1 MKKIEDYLPKQASVN
16 PEVFIER
23 TIDTEQNVKLVTIAD
38 VHVKATMFNE
48 RFFQE
53 SIKKVKESGAYV
65 IGLGDFFENSILHFG
80 KQDDVSG
87 DYLLD
92 YLVDSFSPIA
102 DRFLSII
109 PGNHDERSM
118 KTQPQIDMAR
128 ELASRLG
135 IEHLY
140 RPHGALVKL
149 KFGRDFRHQRPLTY
163 WIYGTHG
170 CGGSRTEGGKM
181 NALKRMSLNYVA
193 CDLYLMGHHHWVMGN
208 TDAILLPSENSRDK
222 VLKKHVRKYALCG
235 TFLDWGE
242 YAERVQFQMGASIL
256 PQIELDGKVKDVR
269 ITI

>member
-1 MKKIEDYLPKQASVN
+1 MRKIEDYLPQQRLVD
-16 PEVFIER
+16 PETFMER
-23 TIDTEQNVKLVTIAD
+23 IIDTEQNVKIVTIAD
-38 VHVKATMFNE
+38 VHTKATMFNE

-53 SIKKVKESGAYV
+53 SIKKVKDNGSYV
-65 IGLGDFFENSILHFG
+65 MGLGDFFENSILHFG
-80 KQDDVSG
+80 KQDEVTG

-92 YLVDSFSPIA
+92 YMADSLMPIA
-102 DRFLSII
+102 DRFLAII

-118 KTQPQIDMAR
+118 KKQPQIDMVR

-140 RPHGALVKL
+140 RPYGALVKL
-149 KFGRDFRHQRPLTY
+149 KLGKDFRHHRPLTY
-163 WIYGTHG
+163 WIYGIHG

-181 NALKRMSLNYVA
+181 NALKRMSQNYVS

-208 TDAILLPSENSRDK
+208 ADSIFIPSENSK
-222 VLKKHVRKYALCG
+222 EKLVKKHTRKYALCG

-242 YAERVQFQMGASIL
+242 YAEKAQFQMGAMVL
-256 PQIELDGKVKDVR
+256 PQIELDAKVKDVR